1 MWAKFSNVLKHRPG
15 TPALS
20 EQDDEPDVLG
30 SVYEQHPNLS
40 VFHEPS
46 EVPFPSPS
54 PPASPSLTGQKNVFK
69 RPKPRIDTLTEPAT
83 SSPVISP
90 LNLPKKVKSSL
101 QTLSSELTQ
110 RPLQEKAPNTP
121 SDSKFSSL
129 RSIDSMRIPQEKPPI
144 TPTADAKFSSLRS
157 ILRDSN
163 TPASGRSVRFFS
175 RDAYKTITPDVSAT
189 SSEPEEM
196 SFAARLQRAKVQSRR
211 PAQELFSAPTTPSL
225 LTEMPPPNI
234 SNIFELSNEVEPPVI
249 PSGTK
254 TPLLDSAF
262 ELAEEE
268 ADATAN
274 VKEEDDRLPMPLSEA
289 LPALPQVQHD
299 RSHSFSFGQTV
310 FRSLNSDDS
319 STYSVKA
326 NRGRAVSDTVF
337 HALPPPPLADKGPPE
352 ADIND
357 TSGAMIVYA
366 SPKEKDPFAA
376 NATTYYTPGTM
387 LPPTPPQM
395 PKEKHG
401 RTPSRE
407 EDLIWSLRTQL
418 ALQSELCVQFEVDLG
433 ARDELVRVLNSRL
446 EESER
451 ECERRKGVVKN
462 WRKRV
467 SELERAVRG
476 LQEEVDRS
484 REESMDRSMMDEA
497 SGQALHQLHRRIES
511 LERERADGDRR
522 EQEMREELEARVY
535 ELQEVRDELA
545 RRDESEQELK
555 AGIRAA
561 KEEMEQMGE
570 LTGNHEAI
578 ARQIHLNEEAERQ
591 RAAAEVA
598 WDEERQKLLS
608 DNESLRSEHIS
619 LQAQVTEL
627 REEVVRKDAEIGMLK
642 AEVEAQWKH
651 TETGSEKLQHLVQ
664 ERDELK
670 AEVDALNERISGMEE
685 DWSQG
690 ENKKVELENEIQ
702 EVWAAK
708 EDLERE
714 RTELEDQI
722 RAEHEHSEHLTQAL
736 QEGEDRVAT
745 LEQERQYALDRA
757 ARFEAQIKQRDA
769 DAAELSQRAIA
780 CEQDAEEAQEEI
792 SRLKREHARIVNEQ
806 SRTLQDV
813 VAREVEARAGLE
825 AVVREKAEADVH
837 ISTMKERL
845 TALQE
850 ETERLRRQVHAL
862 QQESAD
868 KEVKLVNLAKQRQQ
882 DKDDINGLNI
892 ALDSKQQE
900 LELLK
905 RRMSVRGTAGSTP
918 AAASKVPH
926 QRRESSI
933 FGTPSVGGSRPSSA
947 LSDTVGTGRDRK
959 STDTPS
965 TITKAALVK
974 SARTN
979 GMSAPTHAA
988 KRSLEGAMG
997 PPPAMSRSSSTSGT
1011 ATPTRI
1017 PSSSATPRASG
1028 APSAYQKSVT
1038 PATQRRMSA
1047 SQLDPSRLR
1056 STLGSREPLSS
1067 ASEADEKEKENTA
1080 PTAKARRMSLVAA

>member
-40 VFHEPS
+40 VFHESS

-69 RPKPRIDTLTEPAT
+69 RPKPRIDTTTEPAT

-101 QTLSSELTQ
+101 QTLSSGRHADSLVGKRTDEVLVSDLSLHRPSLESTQ

-129 RSIDSMRIPQEKPPI
+129 RSIVRPSLELAPTQRPSQDSMRIPQEKPPI

-234 SNIFELSNEVEPPVI
+234 SNIFELSNEAEPPVI

-319 STYSVKA
+319 SESSVKA
-326 NRGRAVSDTVF
+326 NRGRAASDTVF

-702 EVWAAK
+702 ELWAAK

-714 RTELEDQI
+714 RTEVRLGVLS
-722 RAEHEHSEHLTQAL
+722 SEPTLTFVIDSL
-736 QEGEDRVAT
+736 R
-745 LEQERQYALDRA
+745 
-757 ARFEAQIKQRDA
+757 
-769 DAAELSQRAIA
+769 
-780 CEQDAEEAQEEI
+780 I
-792 SRLKREHARIVNEQ
+792 SSV
-806 SRTLQDV
+806 
-813 VAREVEARAGLE
+813 
-825 AVVREKAEADVH
+825 
-837 ISTMKERL
+837 
-845 TALQE
+845 
-850 ETERLRRQVHAL
+850 
-862 QQESAD
+862 
-868 KEVKLVNLAKQRQQ
+868 
-882 DKDDINGLNI
+882 LN
-892 ALDSKQQE
+892 
-900 LELLK
+900 
-905 RRMSVRGTAGSTP
+905 MS
-918 AAASKVPH
+918 
-926 QRRESSI
+926 
-933 FGTPSVGGSRPSSA
+933 
-947 LSDTVGTGRDRK
+947 
-959 STDTPS
+959 
-965 TITKAALVK
+965 
-974 SARTN
+974 
-979 GMSAPTHAA
+979 
-988 KRSLEGAMG
+988 
-997 PPPAMSRSSSTSGT
+997 
-1011 ATPTRI
+1011 I
-1017 PSSSATPRASG
+1017 PSISHRPYRRAKTVS
-1028 APSAYQKSVT
+1028 
-1038 PATQRRMSA
+1038 
-1047 SQLDPSRLR
+1047 L
-1056 STLGSREPLSS
+1056 PLSKN
-1067 ASEADEKEKENTA
+1067 ANT
-1080 PTAKARRMSLVAA
+1080 P